1 MENKLENRSV
11 KAYIY
16 EKIKE
21 LLENNE
27 FAIGE
32 KINKNE
38 LAFRFNISLTPINDA
53 LNRLVG
59 ENYLIQYPRKGFFV
73 KEFTPKELCDLF
85 EIRAGL
91 EGIAVRLCCEK
102 ATEEQLNELIHY
114 FDIFENGID
123 NNTVKEYTNIDK
135 QFHKRIIFL
144 AQNPLISQV
153 RNSLGFL
160 SRSYQ
165 KGLMKPVEESLEEH
179 HKIIEAIKIRNG
191 RKAQKAME
199 NHLLGS
205 RDRIL
210 ESLVN

>member
-1 MENKLENRSV
+1 MDNKLENRSV
-11 KAYIY
+11 KDYIY

-27 FAIGE
+27 FPIGV
-32 KINKNE
+32 KINKND
-38 LAFRFNISLTPINDA
+38 LANRFNISLTPINDA

-73 KEFTPKELCDLF
+73 KEFSRKEMCDLF

-91 EGIAVRLCCEK
+91 EGIAIRLCCEK
-102 ATEEQLNELIHY
+102 ASDEEIEELINY
-114 FDIFENGID
+114 FNIFENGI
-123 NNTVKEYTNIDK
+123 NKNSLKEYTKVDK
-135 QFHKRIIFL
+135 NFHKRIIYL

-165 KGLMKPVEESLEEH
+165 KGLIKPMENSLQEH
-179 HKIIEAIKIRNG
+179 HKIIEALKKRDG
-191 RKAQKAME
+191 KKAQEAME

-205 RDRIL
+205 RNRIL
-210 ESLVN
+210 KSL

>member
-1 MENKLENRSV
+1 MDTKLENRSV
-11 KAYIY
+11 KDYIY
-16 EKIKE
+16 DKIKE

-32 KINKNE
+32 KINKND
-38 LAFRFNISLTPINDA
+38 LANRFNISLTPINDA

-59 ENYLIQYPRKGFFV
+59 ENYLVQYPRKGFFV

-91 EGIAVRLCCEK
+91 EGIAIRLCCERGSD
-102 ATEEQLNELIHY
+102 EELNQLIHA

-123 NNTVKEYTNIDK
+123 TSMIKEYTKIDK
-135 QFHKRIIFL
+135 EFHKKIIFL
-144 AQNPLISQV
+144 AKNPLISQV

-165 KGLMKPVEESLEEH
+165 KGLMKPMEISLDEH
-179 HKIIEAIKIRNG
+179 HKIIEALKERNG
-191 RKAQKAME
+191 KKAQKAME

-205 RDRIL
+205 RDRIISTL
-210 ESLVN
+210 N

>member
-1 MENKLENRSV
+1 MNNKLENKSV
-11 KAYIY
+11 KDYIY
-16 EKIKE
+16 DKIKE

-27 FAIGE
+27 FELGK

-38 LAFRFNISLTPINDA
+38 LATRFNISLTPINDA

-91 EGIAVRLCCEK
+91 EGIAIRLCCEK
-102 ATEEQLNELIHY
+102 ASDEDINSLIHY
-114 FDIFENGID
+114 FDIFNQGIEENQI
-123 NNTVKEYTNIDK
+123 KEYTKIDK
-135 QFHKRIIFL
+135 EFHKKIIFL

-165 KGLMKPVEESLEEH
+165 KGLMKPKETSLEEH
-179 HKIIEAIKIRNG
+179 HKIIEALIERNG
-191 RKAQKAME
+191 KKAQEAME

-205 RDRIL
+205 RNRIL
-210 ESLVN
+210 DSIK